1 MNLKE
6 KRAAALAKGNA
17 IVDGAKAAGTEL
29 SAEQAEAVATIVAEI
44 RTLDES
50 IAKAGEAAAILGKLD
65 AIADES
71 AEAASETGS
80 ADGKGFLNVSAKS
93 FAKLGRRAAQGMIAG
108 GPDDDFL
115 DSHFGAKGRSLAR
128 RSFGTKALLP
138 SGETAVSVTVSP
150 NIVTNARP
158 LSELLA
164 TIPVV
169 KQSSPVFRFLRQT
182 ARTNNAAVVKSGD
195 TKPTSVYGLTPVEG
209 ELKVI
214 AHLSEGIDKYSL
226 EDVTNLEQFVTDEM
240 IYGLYRALENQVLNG
255 VGEVTGPP
263 AKNELTGLLNTSGI
277 QTQAF
282 VTDLLTT
289 TRKAVTAVES
299 IGHTAGTFVLSP
311 ADWETLELAR
321 TETAGSLELGGPVDR
336 AKRTLWGVNIAI
348 CTALPAKTA
357 VLLDPTALAVDTDAN
372 VELKWDSSGDN
383 FDKNLM
389 RARVES
395 RYHLSVY
402 QPLGVVR
409 ISTAA

>member
-1 MNLKE
+1 MNLHE
-6 KRAAALAKGNA
+6 KRAAALAKANA
-17 IVDGAKAAGTEL
+17 IVNGAKAAGVELTE
-29 SAEQAEAVATIVAEI
+29 EQSTAVQALIAEI
-44 RTLDES
+44 GTLDAS
-50 IAKAGEAAAILGKLD
+50 IAKAKEAAALLGKLD
-65 AIADES
+65 DIADES
-71 AEAASETGS
+71 AEATGETGS
-80 ADGKGFLNVSAKS
+80 NDGKGFLNVSAKS
-93 FAKLGRRAAQGMIAG
+93 FAKIGRRAAQGMIAG
-108 GPDDDFL
+108 GPDDDIL
-115 DSHFGAKGRSLAR
+115 DTHFGSKGRSLGR
-128 RSFGTKALLP
+128 RSVGTKSLLP

-150 NIVTNARP
+150 NIVTSARP

-169 KQSSPVFRFLRQT
+169 TQSSPVFRFLRQT

-195 TKPTSVYGLTPVEG
+195 TKPTSVYGLTPIEG

-263 AKNELTGLLNTSGI
+263 AKNELTGMLNTSGI
-277 QTQAF
+277 QSQAF
-282 VTDLLTT
+282 ATDLLTT

-311 ADWETLELAR
+311 ADWEKLELAR

-348 CTALPAKTA
+348 CNALPAKTA
-357 VLLDPTALAVDTDAN
+357 VLLDPTALAIDTDAN

-402 QPLGVVR
+402 QPLGVVK
-409 ISTAA
+409 IATAA

>member
-29 SAEQAEAVATIVAEI
+29 SAEQAEAVQVLIAEI
-44 RTLDES
+44 ETLDAS
-50 IAKAGEAAAILGKLD
+50 IAKASDAAAILGKLD

-108 GPDDDFL
+108 GPDDDIL
-115 DSHFGAKGRSLAR
+115 DTHFGSKGRSLAR
-128 RSFGTKALLP
+128 RSFGTKSLLP

-150 NIVTNARP
+150 NIVTDARP

-214 AHLSEGIDKYSL
+214 AHLSEGVDVYSL
-226 EDVTNLEQFVTDEM
+226 KDVTNLERFVGDEM
-240 IYGLYRALENQVLNG
+240 IQGLYRALENQVLNG

-311 ADWETLELAR
+311 TDWEKLELSR
-321 TETAGSLELGGPVDR
+321 TQTAGSLELGGPVDR

-357 VLLDPTALAVDTDAN
+357 VLIDPTAVAVDTDGQ
-372 VELKWDSSGDN
+372 VDLKWDSSGVN
-383 FDKNLM
+383 FETNTM
-389 RARVES
+389 VARVES

-402 QPLGVVR
+402 QPLGVVK
-409 ISTAA
+409 ITTAA